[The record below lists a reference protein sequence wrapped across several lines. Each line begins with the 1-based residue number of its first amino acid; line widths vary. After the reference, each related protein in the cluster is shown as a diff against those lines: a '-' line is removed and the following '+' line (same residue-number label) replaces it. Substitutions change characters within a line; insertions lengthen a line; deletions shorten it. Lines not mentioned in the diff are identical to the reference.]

1 MPNRNELDEI
11 LSKGSTMNAQYMREL
26 SELKKKREE
35 ETMKY
40 QVDTLD
46 DMMIVIKRVVDGDR
60 YDDVM

>member
-26 SELKKKREE
+26 SELKKREE
-35 ETMKY
+35 ENMKY

-60 YDDVM
+60 YEDVM

>member
-11 LSKGSTMNAQYMREL
+11 LSKGSNINAQYMREQNV
-26 SELKKKREE
+26 LKKRVEDN
-35 ETMKY
+35 MKY

-46 DMMIVIKRVVDGDR
+46 DMMIVMKRVVGGDR

>member
-11 LSKGSTMNAQYMREL
+11 LSKGSNINAQYMREQNI
-26 SELKKKREE
+26 LKKRVEE
-35 ETMKY
+35 NMKY

-46 DMMIVIKRVVDGDR
+46 DMMIVMKRVVGGDR